1 MPAPEDG
8 VHSSRILLLGY
19 WKALL
24 ILATVAWLLLPL
36 LAWSRSYGLAPSLT
50 LAGDVVMRYT
60 VSTFIGLAVVVVL
73 FRMLLSVLRLC
84 GRLAPSGSTTFSTLR
99 LLALVV
105 LCGVVEILSGRTLLP
120 CMY

>member
-1 MPAPEDG
+1 
-8 VHSSRILLLGY
+8 
-19 WKALL
+19 
-24 ILATVAWLLLPL
+24 
-36 LAWSRSYGLAPSLT
+36 
-50 LAGDVVMRYT
+50 MRYT